1 MTYIYIAIDSQG
13 LILGAFTKHELAQAA
28 LDAHCYFGRISCE
41 PVITK

>member
-13 LILGAFTKHELAQAA
+13 LILGAFTRHELAQAA